1 MDTYHELI
9 ESIRE
14 SRKAMSEACGHDSRR
29 YIAYLESFNTKYSEQ
44 VRLSREWQ
52 GSKVAQPIVSQE

>member
-1 MDTYHELI
+1 MDTYHELM
-9 ESIRE
+9 EDIRE

-29 YIAYLESFNTKYSEQ
+29 FIAYLESFNTKYAEQ

-52 GSKVAQPIVSQE
+52 GSTVAQPIATQE